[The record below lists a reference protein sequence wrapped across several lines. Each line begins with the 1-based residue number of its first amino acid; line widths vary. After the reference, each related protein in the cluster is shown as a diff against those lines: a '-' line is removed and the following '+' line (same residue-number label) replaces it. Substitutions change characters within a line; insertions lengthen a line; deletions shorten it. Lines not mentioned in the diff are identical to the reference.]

1 MKKSGGI
8 ILNKMDRRTFIQL
21 GAGLTG
27 LSGYLVSCGEKR
39 IIPGS
44 IIGSNATRGHLL
56 RDNKIERATDF
67 KKKEV
72 VIVGGGISG
81 LSAARWLR
89 NKGMKDVALLEL
101 EDHTG
106 GNAHF
111 GSNGVSAYPWGA
123 HYIPVPNND
132 LKEYLDFLSEC
143 EVIVNTDTGGL
154 PVYNELSLCFDP
166 QERLYINGRWQEGLI
181 PQFGV
186 PSEELQQLERFL
198 QLMEQYRYAK
208 GNDGKDAFS
217 IPVDWSSKDPLYTR
231 LDELTMKTWMVQQGF
246 TSGYLQEYIN
256 YCCRDDFGTP
266 MHQISAWAGI
276 HYFASRK
283 GKGLNAEHSDVL
295 TWPEGNGFLAE
306 NLRRAASDF
315 IETNR
320 LVIRVVPGKE
330 GIDVEYLDPESG
342 KISGYRAS
350 HCIMAVP
357 QFVAARLLE
366 DTARQ
371 QFVKDKMQYSP
382 WMVANLTVENLEERS
397 GVPLSWDN
405 VLHGSQ
411 SLGYVEASHQLVQ
424 QDKAQRNLTYY
435 LPLTEEEPAAARKTA
450 QAKTH
455 AQWVKKILDEL
466 RMVHPNIDEAVKEV
480 NILLWGHAMTQP
492 LPGMIHGGLRQQ
504 LAISPDPRIHFAHTD
519 LAGIS
524 IFEEAFYQGIGA
536 AKRVVGS
543 R

>member
-1 MKKSGGI
+1 M
-8 ILNKMDRRTFIQL
+8 NKMDRRTFIQW

-27 LSGYLVSCGEKR
+27 LSSFLISCGEQR
-39 IIPGS
+39 VIPGK
-44 IIGSNATRGHLL
+44 IIGANAARGHLL
-56 RDNKIERATDF
+56 RDQRMGHASTFVN
-67 KKKEV
+67 KEV
-72 VIVGGGISG
+72 VIIGGGISG

-89 NKGMKDVALLEL
+89 NKGVKEVVLLEL
-101 EDHTG
+101 EDHIG
-106 GNAHF
+106 GNAFHDH
-111 GSNGVSAYPWGA
+111 NILSAYPWGA

-132 LKEYLDFLSEC
+132 LKEYLDFLTEC
-143 EVIVNTDTGGL
+143 EVIVNRDPGGL
-154 PVYNELSLCFDP
+154 PIYNELSLCFDP

-186 PSEELQQLERFL
+186 PSEELQHLERFL
-198 QLMEQYRYAK
+198 KLMEQYRYAT

-217 IPVDWSSKDPLYTR
+217 IPVDRSSKDPLYTR
-231 LDELTMKTWMVQQGF
+231 LDEITMKTWMVQQGF

-266 MHQISAWAGI
+266 MDQISAWAGI

-295 TWPEGNGFLAE
+295 TWPEGNGFLAD
-306 NLRRAASDF
+306 NLRRSASDF

-320 LVIRVVPGKE
+320 LVTRVVPGKA
-330 GIDVEYLDPESG
+330 GIEVEYLDPETG
-342 KISGYRAS
+342 KIAGYLAS

-357 QFVAARLLE
+357 QFVAARLL
-366 DTARQ
+366 DDKVRQ
-371 QFVKDKMQYSP
+371 QLVKDKMQYSP

-435 LPLTEEEPAAARKTA
+435 LPLTEEEPVAARKKA

-455 AQWVKKILDEL
+455 QQWVKQILDEL
-466 RMVHPNIDEAVKEV
+466 RVVHPNIDEAVKEV

-492 LPGMIHGGLRQQ
+492 LPGMIHGTIRQQ
-504 LAISPDPRIHFAHTD
+504 LSVASDSRIHFAHTD

-536 AKRVVGS
+536 AEKVVGS
-543 R
+543 